1 MRNLRNFSDRSQPFT
16 VVVCFDAATHTPS
29 FALTNY
35 GVSIADKLTVTVLG
49 VEVPL
54 YMQIDNVVVT
64 EGRPQGTGGLIRN
77 SAKFDV
83 TFVGPFAISPFTKTL
98 YSAGTNVDSVYFGIW
113 VTDYAKSM
121 LDMNDGAFFGY
132 YKLDANVTWAESS
145 LVTSINLIG
154 ILQLQAGRY
163 NEVMTDAETLLDG
176 SEYSQLLEVPAYLG
190 YRGKIKCV
198 GRTNSV
204 LASYTNVAKTAVKGV
219 ISGLVQSDVLSGTS
233 IVLGRSPT
241 LGTIVG
247 QVVKLKMGNG
257 CIITGTI
264 TDLTGGEYGIDTT
277 GLVLNDKW
285 ASITIH
291 QIGYDPV
298 AAPTDLT
305 SATNPNQISL
315 IEEVDRIPSPTM
327 YLRTPGPIEFYPDP
341 TVTPA
346 KVFAKLNGLAEEA
359 TKRFNLEDFTW
370 IDGLLVTHPRTLVNC
385 EYHATV
391 QNTVFGGTDAHL
403 DYATWTVP
411 QVYDLMFTNKVSLI
425 TDIQKT
431 GMTWELIVTPYVNT
445 MVTLSNNYYVK
456 LLDGTTIST
465 DAEAKTALFYD
476 NGTELVVIPPTDITS
491 ITYNCNDFDIPNLC
505 RITLVK
511 RPSDVKEEYADG
523 VLYADVGPTKYAG
536 EVLTWIF
543 TQAGIANIAGQHLT
557 AADNKYGNIVSL
569 VIGNETWGE
578 LIDSV
583 LFEAG
588 CTIRFDLGKAIL
600 YATGY
605 DVELKTWTRGASTET
620 YFRAEP
626 KAVIEYEDIIDNTVS
641 FEIGRTYTSTDSAG
655 REYVRVYYDFTYQ
668 FSEYNGTQ
676 LKKLRSNKVAKNN
689 DRVINYAF
697 KHVCDKDTAKVAI
710 TQMTRIGHAA
720 NVPETTRIYSFST
733 GFDYTN
739 LCALDPVRLKD
750 FKHVSGEDDPLV
762 AYSDATTN
770 PVYSYGQDGL
780 VCCKYT
786 QSIPYMLTPGLCVV
800 EEITYNFGSD
810 GSPVTVKLKQVQF
823 GTDTN
828 IREVAERL
836 HIPTDAENTT
846 AGDVDYNTADLLEFA
861 EVTCAL
867 GTFYIDVQP
876 GGPNVSTVVADDP
889 CCDTTTTGSEISD
902 PIVTIYCGSWP
913 DFCSPTSVSFYAVP
927 RTDSTI
933 GSTDALV
940 FDIYVSVSNALGDE
954 PTSYGLCGLEYPGD
968 AATPG
973 CVTYTG
979 SGGAVDGTMAGTY
992 AIGVL
997 TVAPCVF
1004 NAPEGMYSKTIQ
1016 LKFCIS
1022 NCFTSTFTI
1031 PFTRSVDITVNLRPV
1046 SDISIS

>member
-1 MRNLRNFSDRSQPFT
+1 MRNLRNFSDKSQPFT
-16 VVVCFDAATHTPS
+16 VVVCFDATTHTPS

-49 VEVPL
+49 VEIPL
-54 YMQIDNVVVT
+54 YMQIDNVMVT
-64 EGRPQGTGGLIRN
+64 EGRPQGSGGLVRN

-121 LDMNDGAFFGY
+121 LDMNEGAFFGY

-163 NEVMTDAETLLDG
+163 NEVMSDAETLLDG
-176 SEYSQLLEVPAYLG
+176 SEYAQLLEVPAYLG
-190 YRGKIKCV
+190 YRGKVKCV
-198 GRTNSV
+198 GRTNS
-204 LASYTNVAKTAVKGV
+204 AISSYANVARTAVKGV
-219 ISGLVQSDVLSGTS
+219 VSGLVQSDVLSGTS

-241 LGTIVG
+241 LATVVG
-247 QVVKLKMGNG
+247 QSVKLKMGNG
-257 CIITGTI
+257 CIITGLI

-285 ASITIH
+285 ASITVS
-291 QIGYDPV
+291 QIGYNTGD
-298 AAPTDLT
+298 TDLT
-305 SATNPNQISL
+305 SATNPNQITL
-315 IEEVDRIPSPTM
+315 VEEVDRIPSPTM

-346 KVFAKLNGLAEEA
+346 KVFVKLNGMAEEA
-359 TKRFNLEDFTW
+359 TKRFNIEDFTW
-370 IDGLLVTHPRTLVNC
+370 IDGSLVTHPRTLVNC

-391 QNTVFGGTDAHL
+391 QNTVFSGTDAHL
-403 DYATWTVP
+403 DYATWKVA
-411 QVYDLMFTNKVSLI
+411 QVYDLMFSNKVSLLA
-425 TDIQKT
+425 DIQKT

-445 MVTLSNNYYVK
+445 NVVLATNYYVK
-456 LLDGTTIST
+456 LLDGTQIAT
-465 DAEAKTALFYD
+465 DADAKPAIFYD
-476 NGTELVVIPPTDITS
+476 NGSELVIVPPTDIVS
-491 ITYNCNDFDIPNLC
+491 ITYNCGDFSIPNLC
-505 RITLVK
+505 KIALLK
-511 RPSDVKEEYADG
+511 RPSDIKENYADG
-523 VLYADVGPTKYAG
+523 ALYADVGPTKYAG

-543 TQAGIANIAGQHLT
+543 TQAGLANIAGQHLT
-557 AADNKYGNIVSL
+557 SLDNKYGNILSL

-588 CTIRFDLGKAIL
+588 CTVRFEYGKAIL

-605 DVELKTWTRGASTET
+605 DVEFKTWTRGASAET

-626 KAVIEYEDIIDNTVS
+626 KATIQYKDIIDNTVA
-641 FEIGRTYTSTDSAG
+641 FEIGRTYTSTDAAG

-668 FSEYNGTQ
+668 FSEYNGVQ
-676 LKKLRSNKVAKNN
+676 LKKLKSNKVAKNN

-720 NVPETTRIYSFST
+720 NVPETTRIYTFST
-733 GFDYTN
+733 GFDYAN

-750 FKHVSGEDDPLV
+750 FKHVSELDDPLPV
-762 AYSDATTN
+762 YSDATTN

-786 QSIPYMLTPGLCVV
+786 QAVPYMLTPGLCVV

-810 GSPVTVKLKQVQF
+810 GLPVTIKLKQVQF

-836 HIPTDAENTT
+836 HIPTDTENTT
-846 AGDVDYNTADLLEFA
+846 AGYVDYNTADLLAFA

-876 GGPNVSTVVADDP
+876 GGPNVSTTVADDP

-927 RTDSTI
+927 RTDYTI
-933 GSTDALV
+933 GSTDSLV
-940 FDIYVSVSNALGDE
+940 FDIYVSISNALGDE
-954 PTSYGLCGLEYPGD
+954 ATSYGFCGMEYPGD
-968 AATPG
+968 ELTAG
-973 CVTYTG
+973 CVTYGGG
-979 SGGAVDGTMAGTY
+979 SGVAIVAGDALIGT
-992 AIGVL
+992 L

-1004 NAPEGMYSKTIQ
+1004 NAPEGMYSKTIH
-1016 LKFCIS
+1016 LDFCIA
-1022 NCFTSTFTI
+1022 NCFTSIFSI
-1031 PFTRSVDITVNLRPV
+1031 PFERSVDITVTLRPV
-1046 SDISIS
+1046 SDISI